1 METDLQSLHPD
12 TGWKEKNP
20 HGWGVRIG
28 RLMQR
33 LMAKP
38 TPARRGTRE
47 SVSCDKQAMG
57 YVQQSIDLAISAN
70 PAIGKALHDV
80 LLVFNRGT
88 AQECRVKADHI
99 VVGRFKTYVISSKY
113 QCGRVHAIARDP
125 EWTVYQG
132 NVSSRMHNALA
143 QAKSTARALSSQIH
157 LRCELFP
164 IAAIHG
170 EDTLLAANPSN
181 VVLSQDLMDRIA
193 AYEAHASQFGCVALN
208 VERLFAFLSSKVSI
222 DPAETE
228 PDNDQAHLADSA
240 TPQFQ
245 IGLTT

>member
-125 EWTVYQG
+125 RVDRLPGQRIEPYAQRTGSGQEHRSGLVQSDPPSVRV
-132 NVSSRMHNALA
+132 VSH
-143 QAKSTARALSSQIH
+143 
-157 LRCELFP
+157 RC
-164 IAAIHG
+164 
-170 EDTLLAANPSN
+170 NPW
-181 VVLSQDLMDRIA
+181 
-193 AYEAHASQFGCVALN
+193 
-208 VERLFAFLSSKVSI
+208 
-222 DPAETE
+222 
-228 PDNDQAHLADSA
+228 
-240 TPQFQ
+240 
-245 IGLTT
+245 